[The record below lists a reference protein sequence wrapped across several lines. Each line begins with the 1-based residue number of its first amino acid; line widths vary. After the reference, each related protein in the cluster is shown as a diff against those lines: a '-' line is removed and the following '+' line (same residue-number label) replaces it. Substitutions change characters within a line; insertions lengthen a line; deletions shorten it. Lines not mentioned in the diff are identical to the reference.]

1 VSATT
6 VMAIA
11 IVGGLVG
18 RWSHNQKTVPS
29 AGGVVGIVFAVVV
42 VSALDQGATA
52 QVATG
57 FAWLFLA
64 AVLLSDNSPLTGIAK
79 TINGA
84 PAPGHSVKHVSHPL
98 NHSVKHVTHPK
109 KGQ

>member
-1 VSATT
+1 MSATT

-18 RWSHNQKTVPS
+18 RWSHNQKTIPS
-29 AGGVVGIVFAVVV
+29 VGGLVSIVFAVVV
-42 VSALDQGATA
+42 ISALDQGNTA

-57 FAWLFLA
+57 FSWLFLA
-64 AVLLSDNSPLTGIAK
+64 AVLLSNNSPLTGIAK
-79 TINGA
+79 TINGKPA
-84 PAPGHSVKHVSHPL
+84 APGHYVKHVKHPL
-98 NHSVKHVTHPK
+98 KK

>member
-1 VSATT
+1 MNATT

-18 RWSHNQKTVPS
+18 RWSHNQKAVPS
-29 AGGVVGIVFAVVV
+29 AGGLVQIVFAVIVIA
-42 VSALDQGATA
+42 ALDQGSTIE
-52 QVATG
+52 VARG

-79 TINGA
+79 
-84 PAPGHSVKHVSHPL
+84 SV
-98 NHSVKHVTHPK
+98 NAK
-109 KGQ
+109 KGKGKKK